1 MLLIKMSNWKT
12 QLSAA
17 QNHAHFGQNEQCIA
31 ICNDL
36 LKEHASD
43 NELILRV
50 SSLFLGYGFLS
61 NARDCLSNG
70 LKLFPADPEFLLALA
85 NTLLQLGQTNQCQM
99 IFEELLKRFPNE
111 PRLLRNLIYFSEYLP
126 FSSNH
131 ERLTLARQWAALT
144 IDAAGGPFP
153 RPPLNDHSGRKIRI
167 AYVSSDFCQHT
178 VGILINNI
186 LAKHNAEQ
194 FEVFCY
200 SNGNVRDV
208 VTDSISKHSNFVE
221 VSHLSDPELASQIRS
236 DEIDILIDLSGHTG
250 GSRLAVFAY
259 RPAPMQVSWLGY
271 YATTGLE
278 TIDAVLLDRWHIYDQ
293 IDAQFI
299 EPIIP
304 LPIGRWCYFPAID
317 PAPFITDPPSIQ
329 KGYIIFGSFNNTLKY
344 NSPVYKLWSQ
354 ILLSVPNSRLILKWR
369 TFNDTEFAQSVLDQ
383 FQAFGIDPS
392 RIELRGP
399 SFHID
404 MLAQYKDIDI
414 ALDPF
419 PFSGGVT
426 SCEALYM
433 GVPVITW
440 PQDRVV
446 SRQTYAFLSSI
457 GHPELAARNEEGYLQ
472 KALELA
478 GSPETLIQYRQS
490 LREKMLDSPLMQSA
504 QFTKSLEVI
513 LLELLNQTQHSES

>member
-1 MLLIKMSNWKT
+1 MPNWKI

-31 ICNDL
+31 ICNEL
-36 LKEHASD
+36 LKGYSSD
-43 NELILRV
+43 KELILKV

-61 NARDCLSNG
+61 YARDCLSNG
-70 LKLFPADPEFLLALA
+70 SKLFPNDPEFLLALA
-85 NTLLQLGQTNQCQM
+85 NTLLQLGQTGQCQV
-99 IFEELLKRFPNE
+99 IFEDLLKRFPNE
-111 PRLLRNLIYFSEYLP
+111 PRVLRNLIYFSEYLP
-126 FSSNH
+126 FSSNE
-131 ERLTLARQWAALT
+131 ERLALARQWAKRAT
-144 IDAAGGPFP
+144 DDAGGPYLSPEIKDF
-153 RPPLNDHSGRKIRI
+153 SSKKIRI
-167 AYVSSDFCQHT
+167 GYVSADFCQHT
-178 VGILINNI
+178 VGILIRNI
-186 LAKHNAEQ
+186 IAKHNTDQ
-194 FEVFCY
+194 FTIFCY
-200 SNGNVRDV
+200 SSGHIHDV
-208 VTDSISKHSNFVE
+208 ITEAIAKHSHLINVA
-221 VSHLSDPELASQIRS
+221 HLSDGQLADRIRA

-259 RPAPMQVSWLGY
+259 RPAPVQVSWLGY

-278 TIDAVLLDRWHIYDQ
+278 TIDAVLLDRWHIHDQ
-293 IDAQFI
+293 IDTQFI

-329 KGYIIFGSFNNTLKY
+329 KGYITFGSFNNTLKY
-344 NSPVYKLWSQ
+344 NQPVYKLWSQ
-354 ILLSVPNSRLILKWR
+354 ILLSVPSSKLILKWR
-369 TFNDTEFAQSVLDQ
+369 TFNDPEFTQSVLDQ
-383 FQAFGIDPS
+383 FQAFGVDPS

-404 MLAQYKDIDI
+404 MLAQYKEIDI

-440 PQDRVV
+440 PQARVV

-457 GHPELAARNEEGYLQ
+457 GHPELATQDEEGYVQ
-472 KALELA
+472 KAIELA
-478 GSPETLIQYRQS
+478 ASPESLVQYRQL
-490 LREKMLDSPLMQSA
+490 LREEMLTSPLMQA
-504 QFTKSLEVI
+504 TQFTESLEATLV
-513 LLELLNQTQHSES
+513 ELLNQTQHLGP

>member
-1 MLLIKMSNWKT
+1 MPNWKT

-31 ICNDL
+31 ICNEL
-36 LKEHASD
+36 LKGYSSD
-43 NELILRV
+43 KELILKV

-70 LKLFPADPEFLLALA
+70 LKLFPADTDLLLVLA
-85 NTLLQLGQTNQCQM
+85 NAELQLGQTDQCQA
-99 IFEELLKRFPNE
+99 IFENLLKRFPNE
-111 PRLLRNLIYFSEYLP
+111 PRVLRNLIYFSEYLP
-126 FSSNH
+126 FSNNQ
-131 ERLTLARQWAALT
+131 ERLVLARQWAKRA
-144 IDAAGGPFP
+144 IDDAGGPHL
-153 RPPLNDHSGRKIRI
+153 RPEIKDFSSRKIRI
-167 AYVSSDFCQHT
+167 GYVSADFCQHT
-178 VGILINNI
+178 VGILIRNI
-186 LAKHNAEQ
+186 LAKHSQEK
-194 FEVFCY
+194 FDVFCY
-200 SNGNVRDV
+200 SSGHIQDAITEAIAKHCHLVDV
-208 VTDSISKHSNFVE
+208 A
-221 VSHLSDPELASQIRS
+221 HLSDSQLTDRIRS

-259 RPAPMQVSWLGY
+259 RPAPVQVSWLGY

-278 TIDAVLLDRWHIYDQ
+278 TIDAVLLDRWHIHDQ
-293 IDAQFI
+293 IDTQFI

-329 KGYIIFGSFNNTLKY
+329 TGYITFGSFNNTLKY
-344 NSPVYKLWSQ
+344 NHLVYKLWSQ

-369 TFNDTEFAQSVLDQ
+369 TFNDPEFTQSVLDQ
-383 FQAFGIDPS
+383 FHAFGVDPS
-392 RIELRGP
+392 RIDLRGP

-404 MLAQYKDIDI
+404 MLAQYKEIDI

-440 PQDRVV
+440 PQERVV

-457 GHPELAARNEEGYLQ
+457 GHLELATQGVEGYVQ
-472 KALELA
+472 KAVELA
-478 GSPETLIQYRQS
+478 GSLESLVQYRQS
-490 LREKMLDSPLMQSA
+490 LREEMLTSPLMQSA
-504 QFTKSLEVI
+504 PFTKSLEATLIEV
-513 LLELLNQTQHSES
+513 LHHTQHFGS